1 MLVLERKKNQKIM
14 IGDHGEIEIMVVELG
29 GGRVKLGITAPQNVP
44 VHREE
49 IFTKIQEATA

>member
-14 IGDHGEIEIMVVELG
+14 IGDRGEIEIMIVELG

-49 IFTKIQEATA
+49 IFTKIQEAAA